1 MFYSAHFRSRHRR
14 CSVKIG
20 VFRNFAKFAG
30 KHLCQILFFN
40 KVAGLKRATLLKKR
54 FWYRCFPVN
63 FAKFLISPFLQNTS
77 WRLLLKGLFMSG
89 NKMFPLHPSGF
100 YLYTIFFS
108 FYKVLPPISQEC
120 LLISQECLLNFY
132 FREKC
137 HSKTLVKAFQKTL
150 EAVAQ
155 RCS

>member
-1 MFYSAHFRSRHRR
+1 M
-14 CSVKIG
+14 
-20 VFRNFAKFAG
+20 
-30 KHLCQILFFN
+30 
-40 KVAGLKRATLLKKR
+40 
-54 FWYRCFPVN
+54 N
-63 FAKFLISPFLQNTS
+63 FAKFLRSPFLQNTS

-100 YLYTIFFS
+100 YLYTTFFS

-137 HSKTLVKAFQKTL
+137 HSKTLFNAFQKTL

-155 RCS
+155 RCSLKIVKFTGNWSNWRWSLCFNKVAVTLNKLCTLIYISLSRFKSGKPISGPAFLSLNCQ